1 MINSITIDSNK
12 RGIREHIQFTLQKG
26 KDTMVLDLAEF
37 ANIYY
42 FVQESNNAY
51 DVARYIA
58 DAYRD
63 LNKTSIWVDMSGEG
77 FNYACLDSFDKVVK
91 SLINHFGF
99 VNTNIYY
106 IAGALD
112 IEENYNLYAQ
122 HCIRF
127 HWMPLNLICNNTFES
142 GTVISENALIATDQN
157 LTPNLKN
164 KIFTS
169 LNRAPRSHRLY
180 LIGEILR
187 RRLEK
192 KAYFSAYV
200 NSGLAEHTLDPASLD
215 YLQHQ
220 MPTLWKTTVES
231 IGANYKR
238 FPIRLNLAEGHSPD
252 EYMKVNDN
260 DIYYYTASYLH
271 LITETKFFHDLPTSD
286 AKSHHMEVCLDCYFI
301 TEKTYKAIVGRV
313 PFILVG
319 LTGSLSAL
327 RKRGY
332 QTFHPY
338 IDETYDTIE
347 NDEARLNAIMN
358 EIDRLVKFSKE
369 EWLAWQANIIPIVEH
384 NFKLIRSRQDTES
397 QI

>member
-1 MINSITIDSNK
+1 MINRITIDAPQ
-12 RGIREHIQFTLQKG
+12 RGIRDHIQLTLQKG
-26 KDTMVLDLAEF
+26 NSAMTLDLAEF
-37 ANIYY
+37 GDIYY
-42 FVQESNNAY
+42 FVQEPNNAY
-51 DVARYIA
+51 AVAKHIA

-77 FNYACLDSFDKVVK
+77 FNYAGLDSFDKVVK

-99 VNTNIYY
+99 VNTNMYY
-106 IAGALD
+106 MAGALD

-122 HCIRF
+122 HCVRF
-127 HWMPLNLICNNTFES
+127 NWMPLNLICNNAFES
-142 GTVISENALIATDQN
+142 GTVISENALIATNQN
-157 LTPNLKN
+157 LTPNVKN

-180 LIGEILR
+180 IIGEILR

-200 NSGLAEHTLDPASLD
+200 NSGLNEHTLDPTSLN
-215 YLQHQ
+215 YLEQQ

-231 IGANYKR
+231 IGANFKR
-238 FPIRLNLAEGHSPD
+238 FPIRLNLAENHMPR
-252 EYMKVNDN
+252 EYMEVNDS
-260 DIYYYTASYLH
+260 DIYYYIASYLH
-271 LITETKFFHDLPTSD
+271 LITETKFFHDLPTTD
-286 AKSHHMEVCLDCYFI
+286 ARSHHMEVCLNCYFT

-319 LTGSLSAL
+319 LTGSLNSL

-347 NDEARLNAIMN
+347 NDEARLIAIMN
-358 EIDRLVKFSKE
+358 ELDRLIKFSKE

-384 NFKLIRSRQDTES
+384 NFKLIRSRQGTEG